1 MVSVLVG
8 CCFLLV
14 TSHLTNGAG
23 NFLIIKLS
31 IYCTSKLVLA
41 VGPVSVTVL
50 PFTLTNFTCEGNG
63 DTLTWT
69 VNSLALN
76 ATIRQQRNIT
86 ATNTGD
92 LSSVLSVIALP
103 INDGIEI
110 GCIIASFNPFPQVAA
125 SEATLTI
132 RGQYNLLAVVY
143 IL

>member
-1 MVSVLVG
+1 M
-8 CCFLLV
+8 
-14 TSHLTNGAG
+14 
-23 NFLIIKLS
+23 
-31 IYCTSKLVLA
+31 
-41 VGPVSVTVL
+41 TVL
-50 PFTLTNFTCEGNG
+50 PFTITNFTCEGNG

>member
-31 IYCTSKLVLA
+31 IYCTSTLVLTVA
-41 VGPVSVTVL
+41 PVSVTVL
-50 PFTLTNFTCEGNG
+50 PLTLTNFTCEGNG

-69 VNSLALN
+69 VNNSPLDD
-76 ATIRQQRNIT
+76 TISQQRNIT
-86 ATNTGD
+86 TTNTGD

-110 GCIIASFNPFPQVAA
+110 GCIITSFSPFEVAA
-125 SEATLTI
+125 SEAILTI
-132 RGQYNLLAVVY
+132 RGQCNLFAVVY
-143 IL
+143 TL